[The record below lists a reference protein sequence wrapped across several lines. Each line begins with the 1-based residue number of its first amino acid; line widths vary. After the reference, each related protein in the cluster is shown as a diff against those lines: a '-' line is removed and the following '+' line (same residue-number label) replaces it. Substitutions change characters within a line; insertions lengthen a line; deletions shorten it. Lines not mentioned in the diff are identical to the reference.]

1 MILIDVGSTIIK
13 YFKIGNSGEILSG
26 GYFQRNYEEIVE
38 IQVKNIL
45 QDNIGIDPKL
55 ENVRICSSANGGIKV
70 GVIGYTERFSASW
83 AEKAA
88 LNAGANVRWVT
99 NITNLGENPREQV
112 DIIIIAGGVEGSP
125 VQNQIAWIAELHKL
139 NFECESIV
147 FSGNT
152 SLHLEVK
159 KNWPK
164 AVLAKNVIGCD
175 MRWSGHSLVEVI
187 REAYLNDLILTK
199 GISELKII
207 SQVPILPTPA
217 IVQASYEA
225 MLKSES
231 SMRLAYP
238 LLLLDVGGAT
248 TDIYYGGE
256 LIADSNGNQP
266 RPSINRHVF
275 TYLGISVSRR
285 TLIERLSLSENLG
298 DFLRTLNPFEAEKRY
313 LALREGETDWITSK
327 FLAKACIFLA
337 LEECV
342 NGLSGGHRLQLSR
355 VCSVAIT
362 GGASQLCEIDE
373 LERIIDQFGIKN
385 ANVYIDKK
393 YQIWINGMGI
403 KLRKLKNK

>member
-1 MILIDVGSTIIK
+1 MILIDIGSTIIK
-13 YFKIGNSGEILSG
+13 YFKIDNSGEILSG
-26 GYFQRNYEEIVE
+26 GYFHRNYEKNVE

-45 QDNIGIDPKL
+45 QDDIGFDPKL
-55 ENVRICSSANGGIKV
+55 ESVRICSSANGGIKV

-88 LNAGANVRWVT
+88 FNAGANVRWVT
-99 NITNLGENPREQV
+99 NIANWGKSPREQV

-125 VQNQIAWIAELHKL
+125 VQNQIDWIVKLHKL

-152 SLHLEVK
+152 GLHLEVK
-159 KNWPK
+159 KHWPE
-164 AVLAKNVIGCD
+164 AVLAKNVISDD
-175 MRWSGHSLVEVI
+175 MRWAGHSLVEVV

-199 GISELKII
+199 GISGLKLI

-225 MLKSES
+225 MLKSENS
-231 SMRLAYP
+231 IRLAYP

-275 TYLGISVSRR
+275 TYLGISVSRQ
-285 TLIERLSLSENLG
+285 TLIEKLSLSENLG
-298 DFLRTLNPFEAEKRY
+298 DFLRALNPLEAEKRY
-313 LALREGETDWITSK
+313 LALREGKIDWITPK

-337 LEECV
+337 LEESV

-373 LERIIDQFGIKN
+373 IERIIEQFGIKD
-385 ANVYIDKK
+385 AKVYVDKN
-393 YQIWINGMGI
+393 YQIWINGMDMKI
-403 KLRKLKNK
+403 KKGKI